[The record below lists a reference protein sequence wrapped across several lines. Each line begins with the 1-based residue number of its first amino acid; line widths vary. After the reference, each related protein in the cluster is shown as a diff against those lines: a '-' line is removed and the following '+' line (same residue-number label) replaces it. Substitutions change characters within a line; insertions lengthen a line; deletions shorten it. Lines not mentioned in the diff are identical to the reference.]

1 MSKLLSKANKKFNEH
16 SLVIKTSAM
25 QDNIVHNN
33 DGNLNLEKVSNDR
46 FIPEYEQGCCLVCC
60 PRSNPTA

>member
-25 QDNIVHNN
+25 QDNIVLNN
-33 DGNLNLEKVSNDR
+33 DGNLNLEKVSNAR
-46 FIPEYEQGCCLVCC
+46 FIPEYVQGCCPVCC
-60 PRSNPTA
+60 CRSDLTA

>member
-25 QDNIVHNN
+25 QDIIVHNN

-46 FIPEYEQGCCLVCC
+46 FIPEYVQGCCLVCC
-60 PRSNPTA
+60 RRSDPTA